1 MPVRPGR
8 GLAADGAQM
17 IAAAPRLGSVPGPAV
32 EAVARAWT
40 GPRVPAVRLLPE
52 LLPADRLPQLEP
64 TGAHRVPIGV
74 DEDRLDAVWLDFAA
88 DPHLLVFADAECGK
102 TNLLRLVARGVAERL
117 PPERAVF
124 VVIDYRRTLLDALPA
139 AHQIGY
145 ASTSDAAAAAAADVA
160 ASLRRRLPGPD
171 VTPRQ
176 LRERAWWTGPEVYLL
191 VDDYDLVANQAGT
204 PLQPLLEFLPQ
215 AKDVGLH
222 VVLARRSGGAG
233 RARYESMISRLR
245 ELAMPTLVGSGSP
258 DEGAL
263 AEGVKPAQ
271 LPPGR
276 GTLVGR
282 RGERRRIQVAWLE
295 PPE

>member
-1 MPVRPGR
+1 
-8 GLAADGAQM
+8 
-17 IAAAPRLGSVPGPAV
+17 
-32 EAVARAWT
+32 
-40 GPRVPAVRLLPE
+40 
-52 LLPADRLPQLEP
+52 
-64 TGAHRVPIGV
+64 V
-74 DEDRLDAVWLDFAA
+74 DEQRLDAVWLDFAA

-102 TNLLRLVARGVAERL
+102 TNLLRLVARGVAAQL
-117 PPERAVF
+117 SPERAVF

-145 ASTSDAAAAAAADVA
+145 ASTSESAVTAAADVA

-176 LRERAWWTGPEVYLL
+176 LRDRSWWTGPEVYLL
-191 VDDYDLVANQAGT
+191 VDDYDLVATPAGT

-222 VVLARRSGGAG
+222 LVLARRSGGAG
-233 RARYESMISRLR
+233 RALFEPVISRLR
-245 ELAMPTLVGSGSP
+245 ELAAPTLIGSGSP

-263 AEGVKPAQ
+263 AEGVKPTQ

-282 RGERRRIQVAWLE
+282 RGECRRIQVAWL
-295 PPE
+295 PPVE